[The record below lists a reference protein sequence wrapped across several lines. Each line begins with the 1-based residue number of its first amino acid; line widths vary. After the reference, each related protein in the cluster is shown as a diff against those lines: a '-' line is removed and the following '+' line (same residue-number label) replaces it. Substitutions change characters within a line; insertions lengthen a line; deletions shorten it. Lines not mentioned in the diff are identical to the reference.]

1 MVLFWLTIDFL
12 LMRNDYEG
20 NNFDDT
26 TRSKLGE
33 QMTSWDVYLTKGTA
47 NRRIYFEQAISRM
60 KCFRI
65 IKYELPLSHIDN
77 IKNIFADICN
87 IHLF

>member
-33 QMTSWDVYLTKGTA
+33 QMTSWDVHLTKGTA

-65 IKYELPLSHIDN
+65 LKYELPLSHIDN